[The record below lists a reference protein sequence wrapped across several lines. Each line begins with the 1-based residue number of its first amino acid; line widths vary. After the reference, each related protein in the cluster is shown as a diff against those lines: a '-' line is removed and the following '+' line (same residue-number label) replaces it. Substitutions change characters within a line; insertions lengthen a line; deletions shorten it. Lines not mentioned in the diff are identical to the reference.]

1 MLQIPLPSFYKEPI
15 MTKLII
21 WFIQSKQMKVMLS
34 MYISEYELLRFNKTI
49 MALHECTSL
58 DLFETTL
65 LHSLQEL
72 ILYDN
77 GGYFHPDP
85 VTRSITGGKLLDT
98 DPKIFQNYK
107 KTYEKQDF
115 HLNQLFSIPSL
126 HPTERRSDHP
136 NYASWLKTPQFTE
149 FYLPNKLYHMAVINV
164 VNQGNFIGRICMYRK
179 QSRDDFSDSE
189 MLLFQLLSDHIQS
202 VYTKLYTAQHCSG
215 AWNVLENSNQGIC
228 LFDQKL
234 HCIYINQRANKLF
247 KEHSCH
253 SLYNRLQE
261 ICREFA
267 AFNRNSYYPPIHAGT
282 LDYKYTKISYNC
294 FFYNHNEQ
302 HYIQIV
308 FKEIYPSMEKKHK
321 DFFTEREKMI
331 LELIAQGKTN
341 KEISELL
348 IISLNTVKTHIKNM
362 LLKTETPSR
371 AALAVKALPL
381 FFSAKS
387 SDNC

>member
-1 MLQIPLPSFYKEPI
+1 
-15 MTKLII
+15 
-21 WFIQSKQMKVMLS
+21 MKVMLS
-34 MYISEYELLRFNKTI
+34 MYISEHELLRFNKTV

-72 ILYDN
+72 VVYDN

-85 VTRSITGGKLLDT
+85 TTHSITGRKFIDLT
-98 DPKIFQNYK
+98 PKIFQTYK
-107 KTYEKQDF
+107 DLYEKQDL
-115 HLNQLFSIPSL
+115 HLTHLLSTSKVQPI
-126 HPTERRSDHP
+126 ERRSDHP
-136 NYASWLKTPQFTE
+136 NYANWLKTPQFTE
-149 FYLPNKLYHMAVINV
+149 FYLPNNLYHMAVINV
-164 VNQGNFIGRICMYRK
+164 VNQGSFTGRICMYRK
-179 QSRDDFSDSE
+179 QSRDDFSNSE

-202 VYTKLYTAQHCSG
+202 VYTKLSAAQHCSG
-215 AWNVLENSNQGIC
+215 AWSVLEHSNQGIC
-228 LFDQKL
+228 LFDQNL

-282 LDYKYTKISYNC
+282 LDYKYSKINYNC
-294 FFYNHNEQ
+294 FSYNHNEQ

-362 LLKTETPSR
+362 LLKTDTPSR

-381 FFSAKS
+381 FFPANFSNPNQSKGF
-387 SDNC
+387 